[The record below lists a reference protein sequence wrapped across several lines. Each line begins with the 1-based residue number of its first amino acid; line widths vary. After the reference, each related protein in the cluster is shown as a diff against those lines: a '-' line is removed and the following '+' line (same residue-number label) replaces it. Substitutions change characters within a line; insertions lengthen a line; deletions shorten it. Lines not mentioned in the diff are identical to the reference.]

1 MNTAIV
7 NITAREI
14 LDSRGRPT
22 LEAEV
27 TLANGVAAIAQVP
40 SGASTGSFEAHELR
54 DGETSRYGGKGV
66 LKAVRNVQ
74 EKILPVLKGVSALDQ
89 VLVDQLMIDHDGTPN
104 KAELGANAILG
115 VSMAVAKAAALSLN
129 LPLYRYLG
137 NPLSRVLPVPLM
149 NVVNGGAHA
158 DNNIDIQEFM
168 IVPLGAPSFK
178 EAIRYGAE
186 IFAALKSLLHEKGL
200 ATAVGD
206 EGGFAPNLGSNRE
219 ALELLVS
226 AIAKAG
232 YQAGKDVALALDV
245 AANEMFQDGSYHF
258 DGTAH
263 TPAATIAYYQQLS
276 KDYPIVSIEDGLAEE
291 DWDSWQLLTKELG
304 KIQLVGDDLFVTN
317 PSRLQKGID
326 LGVGNAILIKLNQ
339 IGTVTETLQTI
350 ALGDRAKYRSVI
362 SHRSG
367 ETEDTTIADLAVATC
382 AGQIKTGSLCRSER
396 VAKYNRLLRIEA
408 ELGDKAVY
416 AGASIYL

>member
-1 MNTAIV
+1 VNTAIV

-89 VLVDQLMIDHDGTPN
+89 VLVDQLMIDRDGTPN

-137 NPLSRVLPVPLM
+137 SPLSHVLPVPLM

-168 IVPLGAPSFK
+168 IVPLGAPSFQ
-178 EAIRYGAE
+178 EALRYGAE
-186 IFAALKSLLHEKGL
+186 VFAALKSLLQEKGL

-219 ALELLVS
+219 ALELLVA
-226 AIAKAG
+226 AIEKAG
-232 YQAGKDVALALDV
+232 YEAGKDVALALDV
-245 AANEMFQDGSYHF
+245 AANEMLKDGNYYF

-263 TPAATIAYYQQLS
+263 TPAATIAYYQQLTD
-276 KDYPIVSIEDGLAEE
+276 DYPIVSIEDGLAEE
-291 DWDSWQLLTKELG
+291 DWSSWQLSTKELG
-304 KIQLVGDDLFVTN
+304 K
-317 PSRLQKGID
+317 S
-326 LGVGNAILIKLNQ
+326 
-339 IGTVTETLQTI
+339 
-350 ALGDRAKYRSVI
+350 S
-362 SHRSG
+362 
-367 ETEDTTIADLAVATC
+367 
-382 AGQIKTGSLCRSER
+382 
-396 VAKYNRLLRIEA
+396 
-408 ELGDKAVY
+408 
-416 AGASIYL
+416 